1 MVYMFEAERSVF
13 IDGKE
18 YKFFSLRVFG
28 EDKIKKLP
36 FSLRVLLENLIRY
49 HIKDS
54 GKVVEK
60 SHIDSL
66 IERKI
71 GQEIPFY
78 PERVILQDFTGI
90 PLITDLAV
98 MRDTVKKM
106 GYDPKIINPIK
117 RCDLVIDHS
126 VQVDYFGSSF
136 ALELNIKKEFE
147 RNRERY
153 IFLKWAQNAFKNFR
167 VIPPGAGIIH
177 QVNLEFLAD
186 VVIVQ
191 KYGKSKVLFPDTLL
205 GTDSHTTM
213 INALGVLG
221 WGVGGIEAEAVML
234 GEPYYITIPEVV
246 GVRLKGKPKPY
257 ITSTDIVLYLTHT
270 LRKKGVVDKFV
281 EFFGE
286 GLKNLSLADRATVSN
301 MCPEY
306 GARCAFFPVDQETIN
321 YLYLTGRP
329 KKHIEI
335 VSAYLKENM
344 LFQDYSDSDSVEYD
358 EVVEVDLS
366 EIEPTVAGPSRPH
379 DKVELKDI
387 KKRFYETLG
396 REPKEVEVELDG
408 GKYKIR
414 DGSIIISAITSCTN
428 TSNPYLMIGA
438 GLLAKKAVE
447 RGLRTP
453 PWVKTSNA
461 PGSRVVTEYLKR
473 LKLLPYLEALGF
485 HITGYGCTVC
495 IGNSGPI
502 NSKIEEAIR
511 QNNLNCVAVLSG
523 NRNFEAR
530 IHLMARSNFLMSPLL
545 VVAFAL
551 AGKIIDPYEEPVGF
565 DPNGFPVFLKD
576 IWPSDEEI
584 RECMSEVS
592 PELFREKYS
601 NIFEGNEDWKSLP
614 SPQGDTFEWD
624 PNSTYIK
631 PPPFFDDF
639 SDEPKPVEDISGAR
653 VLLWLGDTITTDHIS
668 PAGSIPENSPA
679 GRYLLERGVKRE
691 DFNTYGARRGNWEV
705 MVRGT
710 FANTRLKNL
719 LLGGTK
725 EGGYTLFLGEKELSV
740 FEASELYKKNNIPLL
755 VVAGKEY
762 GAGSSRDWAA
772 KGTQLLGVKAVIA
785 ESFETIHR
793 SNLVCMGVVPLQLK
807 DKSSNELKLTGKEVF
822 NIPLSQI
829 EPGKELEIEMIR
841 EDGSVEKIKVIAKV
855 NTKVELEYI
864 KHGGILPY
872 VLRKILER
880 SRKKLSKT

>member
-1 MVYMFEAERSVF
+1 MLEAEKKLF
-13 IDGKE
+13 INGKE
-18 YKFFSLRVFG
+18 YKFFSIRALG

-36 FSLRVLLENLIRY
+36 FSLRVLLENLLRY
-49 HIKDS
+49 HIKDN

-60 SHIDSL
+60 NHIDSL
-66 IERKI
+66 IERKV

-126 VQVDYFGSSF
+126 VQVDYFGSSL

-153 IFLKWAQNAFKNFR
+153 IFLKWAQNAFENFR

-186 VVIVQ
+186 VVMVQ
-191 KYGKSKVLFPDTLL
+191 KYGKNKVLFPDTLL

-257 ITSTDIVLYLTHT
+257 ITSTDIVLFLTYT
-270 LRKKGVVDKFV
+270 LRKRGVVDKFV

-286 GLKNLSLADRATVSN
+286 GVKNLSLADRATISN

-321 YLYLTGRP
+321 YLYITGRP

-344 LFQDYSDSDSVEYD
+344 LFQDYSNSDSVEYD

-396 REPKEVEVELDG
+396 REPKEVEVELDS
-408 GKYKIR
+408 GKYKIK
-414 DGSIIISAITSCTN
+414 DGSIIIAAITSCTN

-511 QNNLNCVAVLSG
+511 ENNLNCVAVLSG

-530 IHLMARSNFLMSPLL
+530 IHLMARSNFLMSPPL

-551 AGKIIDPYEEPVGF
+551 AGKIIDPNDEPIGF
-565 DPNGFPVFLKD
+565 DPNGIPVFLKD

-584 RECMSEVS
+584 RRCMNEVS

-601 NIFEGNEDWKSLP
+601 NIFEGNEEWKSLP
-614 SPQGDTFEWD
+614 SPKGDTFEWD

-639 SDEPKPVEDISGAR
+639 SDEPKPIENILGAR
-653 VLLWLGDTITTDHIS
+653 VLLWLGDTVTTDHIS
-668 PAGSIPENSPA
+668 PAGSIPKDSPA
-679 GRYLLERGVKRE
+679 GNYLIERGVKKE

-719 LLGGTK
+719 LLGGRK
-725 EGGYTLFLGEKELSV
+725 EGGYTLFLGEKEVSV

-807 DKSSNELKLTGKEVF
+807 DKSSKELKLTGKEVF

-829 EPGKELEIEMIR
+829 EPGKELEIEMVR
-841 EDGSVEKIKVIAKV
+841 EDGSREKIKVIVKV

-880 SRKKLSKT
+880 NRKKLSKT